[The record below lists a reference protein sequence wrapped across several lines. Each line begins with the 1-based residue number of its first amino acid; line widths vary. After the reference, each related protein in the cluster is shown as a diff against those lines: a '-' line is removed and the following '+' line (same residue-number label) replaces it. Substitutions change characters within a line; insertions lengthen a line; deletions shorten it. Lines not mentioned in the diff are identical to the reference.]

1 MDEKFLMQ
9 LHGRFDEMS
18 LKIKKK
24 KMKEQDEDM
33 SGLAASKEQWQ
44 IPLRIIAFCKNRIMF
59 FINNPDKVEN
69 YELLP
74 WFKFKNTL
82 FDIYDHRI
90 LHSPELNGSVNT
102 NYCSLNEHLLVYYM
116 DHYRTRDK
124 AEEKIIS
131 LLINLRYYHEHWQ
144 RAKTFTWNMQLTV
157 ISDSPNRPFG
167 HEDTP
172 KSEDL
177 N

>member
-1 MDEKFLMQ
+1 
-9 LHGRFDEMS
+9 
-18 LKIKKK
+18 
-24 KMKEQDEDM
+24 
-33 SGLAASKEQWQ
+33 
-44 IPLRIIAFCKNRIMF
+44 MF

-177 N
+177 NQYGDKKVFSQPHAYLKEQEISDHDIFCQEFFLYVFSLFS